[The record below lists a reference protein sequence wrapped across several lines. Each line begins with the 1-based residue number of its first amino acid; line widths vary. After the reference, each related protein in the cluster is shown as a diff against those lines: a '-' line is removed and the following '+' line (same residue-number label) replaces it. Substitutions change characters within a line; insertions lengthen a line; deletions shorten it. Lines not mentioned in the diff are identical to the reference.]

1 MPHRHFH
8 PAWAIVV
15 MMHSHIYRFNETSKN
30 KHTVEKSC
38 AGVRLAMQRDKSMT
52 GITAFAAVQMPV
64 AFRWASWCKHS
75 GNDRLHNECA
85 YTTAVCGGKTMPCSP
100 RWEVFYSVHHMFA
113 VQCIAAQHQAPMHA
127 YEWSTSCLHRGH
139 SVVELSLHTLATA
152 TKSAVQ
158 EAAEAAAALAILR
171 LELLLRWGPLRPVQ
185 ASLES
190 SFSVF
195 FILLPQAW
203 HRCEQALR
211 HGSASLKESG
221 QSSCATEVVRR
232 RARGQTSALR
242 QHPAVRA
249 PQQGA
254 QLAGLSGGRAG

>member
-1 MPHRHFH
+1 MWPFKCQSLFVGLRGANTPPTIDSTTSVLIPHPF
-8 PAWAIVV
+8 VV
-15 MMHSHIYRFNETSKN
+15 
-30 KHTVEKSC
+30 
-38 AGVRLAMQRDKSMT
+38 VRQCPVVRD
-52 GITAFAAVQMPV
+52 
-64 AFRWASWCKHS
+64 
-75 GNDRLHNECA
+75 
-85 YTTAVCGGKTMPCSP
+85 GKF
-100 RWEVFYSVHHMFA
+100 FYSVHHMFA
-113 VQCIAAQHQAPMHA
+113 VQSVAAQHQAPMHA

-139 SVVELSLHTLATA
+139 GVVESSLHTSPTP

-158 EAAEAAAALAILR
+158 EAAAEAAAALAILR
-171 LELLLRWGPLRPVQ
+171 LELLLRRGPLRPVQ

-221 QSSCATEVVRR
+221 QCSCATEVVRR
-232 RARGQTSALR
+232 RARGETSALR